1 MNDNDDFMA
10 EAKTVAEMLKRLV
23 RDKIITGALDLQRIE
38 KYLEAIQKLNYSLFF
53 KIKIEHD

>member
-38 KYLEAIQKLNYSLFF
+38 KYLEAIQKLN
-53 KIKIEHD
+53 